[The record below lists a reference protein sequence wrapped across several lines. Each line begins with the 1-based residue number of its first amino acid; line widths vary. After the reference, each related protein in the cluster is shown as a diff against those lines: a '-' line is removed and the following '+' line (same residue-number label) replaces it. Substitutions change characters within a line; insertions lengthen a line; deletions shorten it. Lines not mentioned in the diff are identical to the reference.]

1 MITRTIKNTKVKF
14 LNINVAERT
23 FEEKEVTVDYGMT
36 EKQIEKHLKTLG
48 FNPVDI
54 KTENIPAARYGL
66 SEKDFYLFGDIIEK
80 KSDINGRSVTK
91 ELDIKRTT
99 AVFAVKNVNRWEI
112 KEGTVYMINGNF
124 DSRDYTS
131 KSVKLLEI
139 MNEWTEEYNG
149 LVGMDEEK
157 FVTIGHVIK

>member
-1 MITRTIKNTKVKF
+1 MITRTIKNTMVKF

-23 FEEKEVTVDYGMT
+23 FEEKEITVDYGMT

-54 KTENIPAARYGL
+54 KTENIPAVRYGL
-66 SEKDFYLFGDIIEK
+66 SEKDFYMCGDIIEK
-80 KSDINGRSVTK
+80 KSDISGRSVTK

-99 AVFAVKNVNRWEI
+99 AVFAVKNANEWEI
-112 KEGTVYMINGNF
+112 KESTVYMFNGNF
-124 DSRDYTS
+124 DSRDYTC
-131 KSVKLLEI
+131 KTVRLLEVKD
-139 MNEWTEEYNG
+139 EWTDEYNG

-157 FVTIGHVIK
+157 FVTIGDVIK